1 MIRVFYTSD
10 LTNGVDR
17 SMIEN
22 ILCASRKNNERDD
35 ITGFLILHENK
46 IMQLLEDPEDE
57 VEACVKRIAQ
67 DPRHRTTG
75 RIMKSMATQRA
86 FKGWSMGCANI
97 EDMSPA
103 VSDCVRDL
111 YQVADRVEEARS
123 QEIHWE
129 SQSAGR
135 LIRSFLTQFS
145 EFNKRNSAT
154 A

>member
-10 LTNGVDR
+10 LACSADR
-17 SMIEN
+17 ELIEK
-22 ILCASRKNNERDD
+22 ILRVSRKNNERDN

-46 IMQLLEDPEDE
+46 IMQLLEGPEDT
-57 VEACVKRIAQ
+57 VTACVKRIAG
-67 DPRHRTTG
+67 DPRHSTTG
-75 RIMKSMATQRA
+75 RIMKSVATQRA

-97 EDMSPA
+97 HDMSPA

-111 YQVADRVEEARS
+111 YQVAERVDEAQS

-135 LIRSFLTQFS
+135 LIKSFLTQFS
-145 EFNKRNSAT
+145 EFNRKTGA
-154 A
+154 AA